1 MSTQRKGLVR
11 IMHILHHLRDEA
23 RGTAS
28 PGRPAGRSRRVN
40 ARTLAETLEC
50 SGRTIQRDI
59 EALRDAG
66 YDIDYDENAHT
77 LEWKNAREVEPV
89 PLMTATEDEVV
100 ALTTA
105 LALSGTLLDNAAAR
119 HLETFLG
126 KLEHHLEDGFL
137 HPLEDVRASLSYLP
151 TQVAV
156 NEAPHWTD
164 IQRAILNERG
174 LEITYASP
182 HYGDDPHTYALE
194 PFRLVHLDGAWYV
207 IGRKRGAGTSNQDL
221 RLFRLSRIQSLA
233 TARWTVAAPPPPAA
247 LIDERMR
254 FGLGAWQGDEIET
267 VKMRIDADV
276 AGFVRERAWNPS
288 HRFTEEPDGDWLLE
302 FETAHADKIMHFV
315 LEWSPHIELLEPHYL
330 RPLIANLAESARK
343 LHKATR
349 SKA

>member
-1 MSTQRKGLVR
+1 MR
-11 IMHILHHLRDEA
+11 IMHILHHLREEA

-28 PGRPAGRSRRVN
+28 PASPAGRSRRVN

-50 SGRTIQRDI
+50 SMRTIHRDI

-66 YDIDYDENAHT
+66 YHIDYEKNAHT
-77 LEWKNAREVEPV
+77 LAWTNAREVEPV
-89 PLMTATEDEVV
+89 PLMTATEDEVL
-100 ALTTA
+100 ALTTT
-105 LALSGTLLDNAAAR
+105 LALSGTLLDNATAR

-126 KLEHHLEDGFL
+126 KLQQHLEDGFL

-164 IQRAILNERG
+164 IQRAILNDRG

-182 HYGDDPHTYALE
+182 HRGDEPCTYALE
-194 PFRLVHLDGAWYV
+194 PFRLAHLDGAWYV
-207 IGRKRGAGTSNQDL
+207 VGRKRGAGTRDDDL

-233 TARWTVAAPPPPAA
+233 TARWTVAAPRPPSAV
-247 LIDERMR
+247 IDERLR
-254 FGLGAWQGDEIET
+254 FALGAWQGDDTET

-315 LEWSPHIELLEPHYL
+315 LEWSPHIELLEPDFL
-330 RPLIANLAESARK
+330 RPRIAHLAECARR
-343 LHKATR
+343 LHEADR
-349 SKA
+349 SKACRSKA